1 MPGFWSTFWT
11 RLRNSVLCL
20 CLGLLVTSCSNP
32 GVALNSQ
39 PVIRNTTST
48 DSAEAVEM
56 DQARVDAGS
65 LDEAI
70 NGSGL

>member
-1 MPGFWSTFWT
+1 M
-11 RLRNSVLCL
+11 
-20 CLGLLVTSCSNP
+20 TSCSNP

-39 PVIRNTTST
+39 PVIRNTIST

-56 DQARVDAGS
+56 DQERVDAGS

>member
-1 MPGFWSTFWT
+1 MPGFWSTFSAW
-11 RLRNSVLCL
+11 LRNSVLCL

-39 PVIRNTTST
+39 PVIRNTIST
-48 DSAEAVEM
+48 DSAEAIEM
-56 DQARVDAGS
+56 DQARVETGS

-70 NGSGL
+70 NDSGL